1 MFIRRITVWF
11 RQTLFVG
18 LSAPESGNFDT
29 GWYVVG
35 IVGSVVTV
43 VVLVGSVVTVVV
55 TAAVVAVVVPGDVV
69 TAVVVIRGVAQTA
82 DSQINIPRKSRKIVA
97 ITTNKTLFI
106 ANDLEGTSA

>member
-35 IVGSVVTV
+35 IVGIVVT
-43 VVLVGSVVTVVV
+43 VGSVVTVVV

-97 ITTNKTLFI
+97 ITTN
-106 ANDLEGTSA
+106 